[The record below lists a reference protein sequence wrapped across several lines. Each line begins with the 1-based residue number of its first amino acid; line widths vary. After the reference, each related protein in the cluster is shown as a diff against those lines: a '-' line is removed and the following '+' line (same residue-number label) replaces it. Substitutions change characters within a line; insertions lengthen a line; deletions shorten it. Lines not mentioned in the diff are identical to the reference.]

1 MELCAIQQISRFKA
15 RYDNP
20 NKKLHQCDEK
30 HQINWISANGC
41 SAGGGADAGVALM
54 PSVFL
59 TVHFDLAV

>member
-41 SAGGGADAGVALM
+41 SAGGGAQTPGWRLCRA
-54 PSVFL
+54 F
-59 TVHFDLAV
+59 F

>member
-1 MELCAIQQISRFKA
+1 MELCAIQQISQFKA

-41 SAGGGADAGVALM
+41 SAGLAQMQG
-54 PSVFL
+54 VFL
-59 TVHFDLAV
+59 TVHFDLSV